1 MSLAYIKTGLLIP
14 VLMKRSFSFK
24 FFEIFVEDKH
34 LIHSSTS
41 LELKSLRDSTSIP
54 IIFNDSSVWDFVTWF
69 FLFQRLCLL
78 HSVKR
83 QCSRLTQQLLEFT
96 PISVLDLAK
105 MDFHYW
111 KTGLRERE
119 RESNILSYPLRFGL
133 EHTTSFPLIGKLG
146 LWLEVFLYF
155 W

>member
-105 MDFHYW
+105 MDFHY
-111 KTGLRERE
+111 
-119 RESNILSYPLRFGL
+119 
-133 EHTTSFPLIGKLG
+133 
-146 LWLEVFLYF
+146 
-155 W
+155 